1 MAIDVVANKEGED
14 NDDDGAGGELN
25 DDEQVDDLT
34 WWWTLL
40 ADLNVCLA
48 CSGRRRPLSFAFE

>member
-14 NDDDGAGGELN
+14 NDDGAGGELN

-48 CSGRRRPLSFAFE
+48 CSGRRPLSFAFE